1 MTSSKYF
8 SQFFLEF
15 TTTYCCIHK
24 ISEPMEV
31 YHPFLEN
38 RTFIA
43 YLDDQIEGFTKGE
56 VDQFDFRD
64 ARNNYRVGKNEA
76 ATAKEETVP
85 SWYSTFLITHDH
97 LIFPLNLP
105 NYCFADQ
112 YQHLVYLQVS
122 LISPYFRFPL
132 RIHLRTKAGMSRSKY
147 INKWKGRCSSSI
159 VT

>member
-15 TTTYCCIHK
+15 TITYCCIHK